1 MPKKKKTLPKDF
13 EALCKQGDVEALKR
27 VFDTCELDA
36 RGGYTKA
43 TALAFCDCP
52 PELARWLVEQ
62 GADLQATDTYGYTPL
77 HEHARSWRG
86 NPRLMLDLGAD
97 VHSSTASLGT
107 PLHLAADGFRATNAA
122 ILLEHGAR
130 VDAKNRE
137 GRMPL
142 ELALERCRP
151 SDLED
156 VRDLARVLLKGGAEI
171 TDKAREFLRKAGK
184 EFEFIRADY
193 NPDSVDAASAALQ
206 ELYALLR
213 VAPAPPRRVYDG
225 VSPITVTTTQWEDQH
240 EELWQFLVP
249 GTGAASTVQGE
260 VIRISGR
267 IGDEIHRNGGANWDR
282 DYNLMADAFVQ
293 LVQMGAPFEPVDLD
307 LAKSLVAEVKRRE
320 GEPDELARL
329 AVKWVLQNPTPI
341 KLQRPAY
348 RR

>member
-1 MPKKKKTLPKDF
+1 MPRKKKTLPKDF
-13 EALCKQGDVEALKR
+13 EALCKQGDIEALIR

-36 RGGYTKA
+36 RGGYSKA
-43 TALAFCDCP
+43 TALASVDCP
-52 PELARWLVEQ
+52 PELARWLVQQ
-62 GADLQATDTYGYTPL
+62 GADLQATDTYGYTAL

-86 NPRLMLDLGAD
+86 NPRLLLELGAD
-97 VHSSTASLGT
+97 VHSNTASLGT
-107 PLHLAADGFRATNAA
+107 PLHLAADGFRATNAR

-151 SDLED
+151 SDLEHM
-156 VRDLARVLLKGGAEI
+156 RDLARVLLEGGAAI
-171 TDKAREFLRKAGK
+171 TDKAREFLRKAGM

-193 NPDSVDAASAALQ
+193 NPESVDAASAALH
-206 ELYALLR
+206 ELYSLLG
-213 VAPAPPRRVYDG
+213 VVAAPARRVYDG
-225 VSPITVTTTQWEDQH
+225 ASPITVTTTKWEDQH
-240 EELWQFLVP
+240 EELWQALVP
-249 GTGAASTVQGE
+249 GAGAASTVQGE

-267 IGDEIHRNGGANWDR
+267 IGDELHRNGGANWDR

-293 LVQMGAPFEPVDLD
+293 LIEMGVPLGPDDLER
-307 LAKSLVAEVKRRE
+307 AKSLVAQVKKRD

-329 AVKWVLQNPTPI
+329 AVQWVLLNPTPI
-341 KLQRPAY
+341 KLQKPAY